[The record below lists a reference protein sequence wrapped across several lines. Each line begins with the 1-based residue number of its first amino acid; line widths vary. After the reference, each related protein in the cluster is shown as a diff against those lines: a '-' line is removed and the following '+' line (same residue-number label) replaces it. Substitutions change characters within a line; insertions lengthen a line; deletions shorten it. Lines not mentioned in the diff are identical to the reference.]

1 MAWLAFYTL
10 TVTNQ
15 STAADAAN
23 VKVTDQLPAGL
34 VDVSDDGAAQYVVD
48 VFDEITGVWSVGSVV
63 AGESKVLKISVT
75 VQ

>member
-1 MAWLAFYTL
+1 M
-10 TVTNQ
+10 TNQ

-34 VDVSDDGAAQYVVD
+34 VDVSDDGVAQYGVD
-48 VFDEITGVWSVGSVV
+48 VFDEITGAWSVGSVV